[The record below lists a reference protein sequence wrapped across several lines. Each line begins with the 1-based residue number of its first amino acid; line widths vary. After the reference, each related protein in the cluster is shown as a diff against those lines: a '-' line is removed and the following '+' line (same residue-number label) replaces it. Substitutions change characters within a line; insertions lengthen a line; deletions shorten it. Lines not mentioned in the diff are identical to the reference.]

1 MPVELHRK
9 IRHAT
14 FRPRRHVWSCEDGTG
29 PCCKLVGFAHPPV
42 ALSVNKG
49 LDTLRVETN
58 ILKAVD
64 LESFARITSRNQL
77 LTSSANFNIWR
88 LRSGV
93 SSLSEVNIIF
103 TDLPK
108 GDPKYF
114 QGLKTLTLVP
124 HCFILWNEEDLKGQN
139 GKFFVEGYEEGF
151 FLFFFCEAG
160 S

>member
-1 MPVELHRK
+1 MEHWLTFQKIEILPPSRVVPPMPMVLPFTLFSKMPVELRRK

-14 FRPRRHVWSCEDGTG
+14 FRLRRHVWSCEDGIG
-29 PCCKLVGFAHPPV
+29 PGCKLVGFAHLLV

-49 LDTLRVETN
+49 LDTLRIETN

-93 SSLSEVNIIF
+93 SSLSEVNII
-103 TDLPK
+103 LPI
-108 GDPKYF
+108 F
-114 QGLKTLTLVP
+114 QRVIRSTSR
-124 HCFILWNEEDLKGQN
+124 D
-139 GKFFVEGYEEGF
+139 
-151 FLFFFCEAG
+151 
-160 S
+160 